1 MQKWLKFWEGTKTLI
16 FLLADVN
23 MFLPT
28 NFLRIFLTWFWD
40 GLRNG
45 ENLQT
50 IQGKLLIFGISNNG
64 SDNNLHD
71 ENAFLRQRWDHPKEK
86 KLKVLLLSLSLMIVF
101 V

>member
-1 MQKWLKFWEGTKTLI
+1 
-16 FLLADVN
+16 

-50 IQGKLLIFGISNNG
+50 IKTKLLIFGSSNNG
-64 SDNNLHD
+64 GDNNLHD
-71 ENAFLRQRWDHPKEK
+71 ENAFLRQRWDHAKEK
-86 KLKVLLLSLSLMIVF
+86 KLKVLLLSLSLTIVF